1 MASTSYSVSEH
12 ELTMDHWARIQSL
25 LFTWL
30 IVVLLWAGMAIYDI
44 QTARVDRRP
53 VTGPTVALL
62 YVVATQQ
69 LVMLLGAW
77 VLHKHSGELEKLR
90 RADVDNIGLRSQ
102 LLFTNQ
108 ENEAMK
114 RALLNGGQLSG
125 KTARPERHRA
135 RQSVKSLE
143 AVHSLGG

>member
-1 MASTSYSVSEH
+1 
-12 ELTMDHWARIQSL
+12 MDRWTRIQSL

-44 QTARVDRRP
+44 QTASKDRRP
-53 VTGPTVALL
+53 VTGPTIALL

-69 LVMLLGAW
+69 LVMLLEAW
-77 VLHKHSGELEKLR
+77 VLHKHSDELEKLR
-90 RADVDNIGLRSQ
+90 RADTDNIGLRTQ

-125 KTARPERHRA
+125 KASRPERHRA
-135 RQSVKSLE
+135 SQPVKVLK
-143 AVHSLGG
+143 AAHSLGG